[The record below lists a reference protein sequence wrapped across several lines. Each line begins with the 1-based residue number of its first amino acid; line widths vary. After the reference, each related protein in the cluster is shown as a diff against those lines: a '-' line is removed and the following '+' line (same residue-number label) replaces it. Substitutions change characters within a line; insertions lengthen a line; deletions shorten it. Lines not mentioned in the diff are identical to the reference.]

1 MLFIFCVSIV
11 LCVVVS
17 FITHKPANLTFTDD
31 EYLLLDQINEKY
43 YNGKYAYANKEITV
57 PECIPALNQQ
67 EQELLDKICDHYHE
81 SINDSTLSIA
91 QLDYM
96 IYDKLAD
103 KIWE

>member
-1 MLFIFCVSIV
+1 MLFILLMAIV
-11 LCVVVS
+11 LGLAVS
-17 FITHKPANLTFTDD
+17 LLTYKTDSLVFTDD

-43 YNGKYAYANKEITV
+43 YNGKYAYANKEISV
-57 PECIPALNQQ
+57 PECIPILNKQ
-67 EQELLDKICDHYHE
+67 EQDLLDKICDHYHE